1 MKTIRITVKTMIGN
15 TIEKDIP
22 LTDSLKKELINIIE
36 PIEKDKKGRVTDII
50 FDTL

>member
-1 MKTIRITVKTMIGN
+1 MNTIKITVKTMVGN

-36 PIEKDKKGRVTDII
+36 PIEKDKKGRVTNII

>member
-1 MKTIRITVKTMIGN
+1 MNTIRITVKTMIGN
-15 TIEKDIP
+15 IIEKDIP

-36 PIEKDKKGRVTDII
+36 PIEKDRKGRVTDII